1 MKNPIVKRK
10 VAGLII
16 KGAAK
21 KQAAKLAKQRHKNWL
36 KNEKPTVRG
45 FNRTKPWVI
54 NQAGKATNK
63 IPSGATSRKAMG
75 HGVPDKAYGPVIS
88 KPSAALK
95 TSDKAWKKTAD
106 RLERELKKKPKAV
119 RKTPPPSQLPAP
131 RAGAA
136 VTAKPSARLPAV
148 SPSARA
154 AAGRPPIPPLSLKG
168 VGRGKKLI
176 AGAAVATGA
185 AGEAYLRRKQQQAA
199 GKPVAPAQPAPAK
212 KPGLAPAKKSA
223 PGIKDPEAIKAVE
236 RMLKDRGR
244 DAVKWHPA
252 RVAREDPQRGD
263 AKEAEKVAKSMKG
276 KDPDW
281 MDKFLGSMGIKKT
294 KGPKKEWEAG
304 KRTYQIGGKGGKTF
318 DIDSTPYEETL
329 TDQEREQLEASYKK
343 GGKIGKKKKKVG
355 KKKQGYNA
363 RKGESIAMRVKK
375 KRTKKQLK
383 ASRDESYGKWGSK
396 KGKGK
401 ITRAKTG
408 GSLLI
413 ASFYD

>member
-10 VAGLII
+10 VSGLII

-21 KQAAKLAKQRHKNWL
+21 KQAATLAKQRHKNWL
-36 KNEKPTVRG
+36 KNKKPTVRG
-45 FNRTKPWVI
+45 FNRTEPWVI

-75 HGVPDKAYGPVIS
+75 HGVSDKAYGPVIP

-95 TSDKAWKKTAD
+95 ISDKAWKKTAD

-119 RKTPPPSQLPAP
+119 RKTTPPPQVPAP

-136 VTAKPSARLPAV
+136 VAVKPSARLPAV
-148 SPSARA
+148 RPPVGA
-154 AAGRPPIPPLSLKG
+154 AAVRPPLSLKG
-168 VGRGKKLI
+168 IGGGKRQKI
-176 AGAAVATGA
+176 AGWKDLTKTQKAAMAAAGIGATGWGVGKMFGKDDTA
-185 AGEAYLRRKQQQAA
+185 AGIPAK
-199 GKPVAPAQPAPAK
+199 PAQPAPPK
-212 KPGLAPAKKSA
+212 KPASK
-223 PGIKDPEAIKAVE
+223 IKDTKAIDAVE

-281 MDKFLGSMGIKKT
+281 MDKFLDSMGIKKI
-294 KGPKKEWEAG
+294 KGPKDGGAG
-304 KRTYQIGGKGGKTF
+304 KRTYQIGGKDGKTF
-318 DIDSTPYEETL
+318 DVDSTPYEETL
-329 TDQEREQLEASYKK
+329 SEQELEQLEASLKK
-343 GGKIGKKKKKVG
+343 GGKIGKKVG
-355 KKKQGYNA
+355 KKKQGDKA
-363 RKGESIAMRVKK
+363 RKDESIAMRVKK
-375 KRTKKQLK
+375 KRTKKKLK
-383 ASRDESYGKWGSK
+383 ASRDESYGK

-401 ITRAKTG
+401 INRSS
-408 GSLLI
+408 GSALV
-413 ASFYD
+413 ASLYD